1 MAFIL
6 SNSLA
11 ESIQIEW
18 IEEGFTSSIE
28 MSAHK
33 FESETGETQ
42 FFDDGAT
49 YDRLRSQFTAIL
61 NATELANLQ
70 TIYDNSRDGVFTLDT
85 NGMGGLALFT
95 PAFGDLGPFYFNV
108 KSFQQTGA
116 LNSTKY
122 KYFRIRFDVYEALQP
137 PIYTPQAGN
146 DEGNLQIGTT
156 TGIRYPINDF
166 NVSVKAFADT
176 VGLAYSFN
184 SSNDLTERTEK
195 TKFKLRLLHDKMSAL
210 LKHLRTDRYGEIDFI
225 VPNEV
230 YPFGA
235 NYDGVTNFKV
245 RLLNTELKVTQVKNK
260 RYELELEFQRLSNV

>member
-1 MAFIL
+1 MPFTL

-11 ESIQIEW
+11 ESINIEW
-18 IEEGFTSSIE
+18 IEEGFASSILL
-28 MSAHK
+28 SAHK

-61 NATELANLQ
+61 NATELSNLQ

-85 NGMGGLALFT
+85 NGIRGLALFS
-95 PAFGDLGPFYFNV
+95 PAFGDLGSFYFNI
-108 KSFQQTGA
+108 KSFKQTGA

-122 KYFRIRFDVYEALQP
+122 KYFRVSFDVFEAQAP
-137 PIYTPQAGN
+137 PIYTPLSGG
-146 DEGNLQIGTT
+146 DEGNLEIGSV
-156 TGIRYPINDF
+156 TGIRYPVNDF
-166 NVSVKAFADT
+166 SVNVSAFADS

-195 TKFKLRLLHDKMSAL
+195 TKFKLRLLHDKMSSL
-210 LKHLRTDRYGEIDFI
+210 LKHLRIVRYGELDFV

-235 NYDGVTNFKV
+235 NYSGVTNFKV

-260 RYELELEFQRLSNV
+260 RYELELNFQRLTNV